1 MKKSSTAE
9 TSKNQKS
16 KGSVAAPSV
25 TQQSAV
31 KPIAVKPIKDKL
43 ATNVPA
49 KTLPVQANAP
59 GNPIPAATADVPMHA
74 AQGNDDIMSQPQAS
88 QIVKKKS

>member
-31 KPIAVKPIKDKL
+31 KPIKDKL

-59 GNPIPAATADVPMHA
+59 ETPIPAATADVPMHA